1 MARTTADLVKAVL
14 APGLDYDLV
23 RNPSLDPFIS
33 MATNL
38 VDRVAT
44 CATSAGN
51 PHSTA
56 ELLDMET
63 WLAAHFY
70 VQSDQT
76 KASKSTAGASASFH
90 GQTGMRLENSKYGQG
105 ALTMDFTGC
114 LGSLSSAVRAGGW
127 WLGKPQNEQIDWDQR
142 N

>member
-51 PHSTA
+51 PHSSPP
-56 ELLDMET
+56 EQRQLRRIVERLL
-63 WLAAHFY
+63 
-70 VQSDQT
+70 SDQP
-76 KASKSTAGASASFH
+76 
-90 GQTGMRLENSKYGQG
+90 
-105 ALTMDFTGC
+105 
-114 LGSLSSAVRAGGW
+114 LSG
-127 WLGKPQNEQIDWDQR
+127 
-142 N
+142 